1 MNICRNGGLGSK
13 KSSSSSGMKIHQL
26 RAVIKVHIVT
36 FSSVWRCFFCALCS
50 LSLKEP
56 WGLELRDTCSAWL
69 LSYGCW
75 CQSLSLSHPGI
86 LSVLGLVGIFAFL
99 SLLHLQAPARY
110 LIPLPMHLKHQRCCW
125 WTHLSSSLV
134 TGFLIWVIIRLY
146 HDTYAVNSFYG
157 YHFVLIK
164 GMTLCP
170 PYLLGFVFG
179 VWPHKKSQ
187 L

>member
-1 MNICRNGGLGSK
+1 MGASEARSQVLPPAWRFTNWEQWSRCTLSHSRLSGG
-13 KSSSSSGMKIHQL
+13 
-26 RAVIKVHIVT
+26 V
-36 FSSVWRCFFCALCS
+36 CFFCALCS

-56 WGLELRDTCSAWL
+56 WGLELRYTCSAWL
-69 LSYGCW
+69 LSYGCC

-86 LSVLGLVGIFAFL
+86 LRVLGLVGIFAFL